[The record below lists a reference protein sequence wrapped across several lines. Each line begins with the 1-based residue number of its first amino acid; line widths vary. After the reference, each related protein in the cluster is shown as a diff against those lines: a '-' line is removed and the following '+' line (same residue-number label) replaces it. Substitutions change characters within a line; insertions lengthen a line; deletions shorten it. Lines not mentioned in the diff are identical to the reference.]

1 MCVRMVHPQLWSPS
15 CQAEG
20 SLLGRG
26 EHQGT
31 TLGPCMAHTPPIRV
45 TVAGLLLTLAGYSH
59 AGAPAAALVMVAGCG
74 MQRQDH
80 CAGACGTS
88 RPVIQKDRF
97 VLLKRKKNK
106 WEKKKMQGL
115 ACLGPGDRGWHHM
128 PCSVLSPGDWGG
140 KTPST
145 VPGGADVRLK

>member
-1 MCVRMVHPQLWSPS
+1 MAGACCAWSPS

-59 AGAPAAALVMVAGCG
+59 AGAPAAALVTVAGCG
-74 MQRQDH
+74 MQRQDR

-106 WEKKKMQGL
+106 WEKKKCRDWRVWVLGTEDDITCHAVSFLLGTEEEKHPPLSQGEL
-115 ACLGPGDRGWHHM
+115 M
-128 PCSVLSPGDWGG
+128 
-140 KTPST
+140 
-145 VPGGADVRLK
+145 